1 MKWLLAPV
9 ALMVLGNG
17 SAGAQ
22 TIAGRVIDAKSRL
35 PLRLVTVQL
44 FDDSGGVAATARTDT
59 AGIFYGLLSAPGRFR
74 LHLALDSILT
84 FDSEPIA
91 VEADGFVEREFVVPL
106 LRVFTKSE
114 VGKQVQTRADSPHP
128 RYPSLLAAAN
138 IEGEVVAQFVVDTMG
153 HADTSTF
160 KVLSSNQPGF
170 TQSVRNVLPDMR
182 FYPAEIGGRKVN
194 QMVQQPFT
202 FKLTNKPLPGIEDWP
217 PPEPRLPQRP

>member
-1 MKWLLAPV
+1 MHRRVVQWLLAPV

-44 FDDSGGVAATARTDT
+44 FDDSGHVAATARTDT

-74 LHLALDSILT
+74 LHFALDSVMT
-84 FDSEPIA
+84 FDSEPVA

-114 VGKQVQTRADSPHP
+114 VGKQVQTRADSPQP

-138 IEGEVVAQFVVDTMG
+138 IEGEVVAHLPG
-153 HADTSTF
+153 RNRGS
-160 KVLSSNQPGF
+160 KGQPDGAAALHLQAGPRGAAPNRRSAPSLAALARAPL
-170 TQSVRNVLPDMR
+170 T
-182 FYPAEIGGRKVN
+182 EIGRTAHLRGSASSSTSIHRWLHVA
-194 QMVQQPFT
+194 
-202 FKLTNKPLPGIEDWP
+202 
-217 PPEPRLPQRP
+217 